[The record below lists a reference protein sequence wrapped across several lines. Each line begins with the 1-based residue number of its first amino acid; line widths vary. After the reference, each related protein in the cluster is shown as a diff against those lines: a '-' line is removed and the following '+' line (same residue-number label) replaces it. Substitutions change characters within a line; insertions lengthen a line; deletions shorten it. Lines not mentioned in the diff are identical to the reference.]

1 MRSLKVALFAGAA
14 IAAAFTSAN
23 AADLGPIMQAPRM
36 IAPAQVEEQMGGWYL
51 RGDIGVGSQRFK
63 EFDFT
68 QTNQAFVWPASWRI
82 DQREMGDAA
91 FIGGGI
97 GFQWNSWLRFD
108 GTAEYR
114 MKAKFKTIGSYTE
127 FCPGGRCFDV
137 YDGNHS
143 AVVLMANGYIDLG
156 TWMCLT
162 PFVGGGV
169 GYARHSIS
177 GFTDVGFI
185 SDGTTGFGYAA
196 NNDFAEWKFA
206 WAVHAGVAYNVTNNF
221 KMELAYRYMN
231 FGNVNTSII
240 DCASGG
246 CSTGG
251 GPRAFYTFREM
262 DSHDLKFGM
271 RWMLQPEQAAPVY
284 QPPLMRKG

>member
-91 FIGGGI
+91 FIGAGVGYQ
-97 GFQWNSWLRFD
+97 FNSWLRAD
-108 GTAEYR
+108 VTGEYR
-114 MKAKFKTIGSYTE
+114 VSSKFKAIGSYTE

-156 TWMCLT
+156 TYVRVT
-162 PFVGGGV
+162 PYVGAGV
-169 GYARHSIS
+169 GYSYLSWGGLDSTNYCVDGVGPCPAPGGAISSADHGGEKDWRFTYAFMAGAAYDLTKNLKLDLGYKYRHID
-177 GFTDVGFI
+177 GGDMFGWDDF
-185 SDGTTGFGYAA
+185 SDAA
-196 NNDFAEWKFA
+196 
-206 WAVHAGVAYNVTNNF
+206 G
-221 KMELAYRYMN
+221 
-231 FGNVNTSII
+231 
-240 DCASGG
+240 ASGIQG
-246 CSTGG
+246 TDDGFSTHEVKVGL
-251 GPRAFYTFREM
+251 RYE
-262 DSHDLKFGM
+262 L
-271 RWMLQPEQAAPVY
+271 W
-284 QPPLMRKG
+284 